1 MRRLL
6 ASGVLLWGYY
16 LLTPAGLAETNVVLP
31 FANLSKDQAL
41 DWVGESICENIADA
55 LSAEGLLV
63 LDREDR
69 CEVYRRMS
77 LRQYALLTRATVI
90 KAGEALDADHVI
102 FGQFSVSGGEPSGKR
117 SIRLAARVL
126 DLTRLRQSIEFSQ
139 TAPLEDLASLQVN
152 LAWEAYRYLRPQTT
166 RLEAEFK
173 TSRQA
178 TRIDAMENYIR
189 GLVAATEEQRHRL
202 FAQAARLDPN
212 YSQPRFQLG
221 RWHWERKN
229 YQLAA
234 GWLKQVAASD
244 PHYRAATFLLGLSR
258 YQLGDYA
265 GAEEAFAGVAKQIP
279 LNEVFNNLGAAQAR
293 RDRPEALESFRRAL
307 EGDESDPVYH
317 FNVGY
322 ALWRQGE
329 FDRAA
334 DSFRAVLDRNSG
346 DAEATLMLGRCLK
359 RTPARSPDT
368 RSEAGPR
375 LKRDFNETAYLQ
387 LKEMLEA
394 KKQ

>member
-1 MRRLL
+1 MRRFSASSFLL
-6 ASGVLLWGYY
+6 FACF
-16 LLTPAGLAETNVVLP
+16 LLTPAVLAETNVVLP
-31 FANLSKDQAL
+31 FANLAKDQAL
-41 DWVGESICENIADA
+41 DWVGESICENVAEA

-90 KAGEALDADHVI
+90 KVGEALDADHVI
-102 FGQFSVSGGEPSGKR
+102 FGQFSVSGEPSGRR

-126 DLTRLRQSIEFSQ
+126 DLTRLRQSIEFSY
-139 TAPLEDLASLQVN
+139 TAPLEDLASLQVS
-152 LAWEAYRYLRPQTT
+152 LAWEAYRYLRPQTA
-166 RLEAEFK
+166 RSEAEFK

-189 GLVAATEEQRHRL
+189 GLVAPTQEQRHRL

-221 RWHWERKN
+221 RWHWEREN
-229 YQLAA
+229 YQIAA
-234 GWLKQVAASD
+234 DWLKQVAASD
-244 PHYRAATFLLGLSR
+244 PHYRAAAFLLGLSR

-265 GAEEAFAGVAKQIP
+265 GAEEAFAGIAKQIP
-279 LNEVFNNLGAAQAR
+279 VNEVFNNLGAAQAR
-293 RDRPEALESFRRAL
+293 RDRPEALENFRRAL

-329 FDRAA
+329 FDVAA

-346 DAEATLMLGRCLK
+346 DPEATLMLGRCLK
-359 RTPARSPDT
+359 RTRARSLDA

-375 LKRDFNETAYLQ
+375 LKQEFNETAYLQ